1 MVIAKAGCFNL
12 FCPRLHR
19 QTKARLEEIPDGLTG
34 RRALNGIELAEGI
47 LLREEGIHIAIRDF
61 IGFIENEAGNTLP
74 RGSGRCCGQT
84 GQ

>member
-12 FCPRLHR
+12 FCPRIHK
-19 QTKARLEEIPDGLTG
+19 QIKALLDEIPDGLTG
-34 RRALNGIELAEGI
+34 RRALNGIELAQGI

-61 IGFIENEAGNTLP
+61 IGVIEIDADNTLP
-74 RGSGRCCGQT
+74 RPSGRCRGQT